1 MCGIAGYC
9 GRDPA
14 LPRVVEMLGRLEYR
28 GYDSAGV
35 AVVEPGRP
43 LYVRKDAGKLGIVAE
58 QCWPASEGTLGI
70 GHTRW
75 ATHGKP
81 TMENSHPHTDCTQSV
96 AVCHNGIVE
105 NHVALRQR
113 LMESGHVFRSETDT
127 EVIPHLVE
135 EELAA
140 GASFEDALRSAVD
153 QITGAHAIVAVDTR
167 NPDEIIGVR
176 IGHAGGLVVGY
187 GDDAMYLASD
197 LPALMGHVKSVVYLN
212 DREMAVVSR
221 NKTRFTTVDGLE
233 VKRKHQKVIG
243 NACSPTNGK
252 FPHFMLKEIMEQP
265 QSLHNALRGRVDV
278 KQQTVELSG
287 FPFSQERVSRFKR
300 VVLLGMGTSYHA
312 AMAGRYMMETVAR
325 IPCQVENA
333 SEFRYMDPVVDS
345 DTLIVAVTQSGE
357 TVDSLAALES
367 LGAKGA
373 PLIVICNVPGSEATR
388 VADYTM
394 SINAGPEI
402 GVASTKTATGS
413 MLCLYLLSI
422 YLGQTRG
429 TLPISKRR
437 LLLNEVMHLPNLVG
451 QALQTDEHIRE
462 VARRFTFASNVLVMG
477 RGISTPTALEGA
489 LKIKEISYIHAEGYA
504 AGEMKHG
511 PIALIDRHTITVAI
525 ALKDQMYQK
534 MLGNVSE
541 VRAREGKVVA
551 LATKGDDVL
560 VHDAADVIEIP
571 SVPYLLSPIVAAVPL
586 QLLAYEIAV
595 ARGNPVDMPRNL
607 AKTVTVE

>member
-9 GRDPA
+9 GHDPA
-14 LPRVVEMLGRLEYR
+14 LPHVVEMLGRLEYR

-43 LYVRKDAGKLGIVAE
+43 LYIRKDAGKLGIVAE

-81 TMENSHPHTDCTQSV
+81 TMENSHPHTDCTQNI

-105 NHVALRQR
+105 NHGALRQR

-135 EELAA
+135 EGLAA
-140 GASFEDALRSAVD
+140 GASFEEAVRSAVD

-197 LPALMGHVKSVVYLN
+197 LPALMGHAKSVVHLN

-221 NKTRFTTVDGLE
+221 KKTRFTTVDGLE
-233 VKRKHQKVIG
+233 VERKHQKVIG

-252 FPHFMLKEIMEQP
+252 FPHYMLKEIMEQP

-278 KQQTVELSG
+278 KRQTVELEG
-287 FPFSQERVSRFKR
+287 FPFSQERVSQFKR

-312 AMAGRYMMETVAR
+312 AMAGRYMMESVAR

-422 YLGQTRG
+422 YLGQIRG
-429 TLPISKRR
+429 ALPVSKRR

-451 QALQTDEHIRE
+451 QALQTSEHIRD
-462 VARRFTFASNVLVMG
+462 VARRFSLASNVLVMG

-511 PIALIDRHTITVAI
+511 PIALIDRHTITVAV

-551 LATKGDDVL
+551 LATKGDEVL
-560 VHDAADVIEIP
+560 AHDATDVIEIP
-571 SVPYLLSPIVAAVPL
+571 LVPYLLSPIVAAVPL
-586 QLLAYEIAV
+586 QLLAYEVAV

>member
-1 MCGIAGYC
+1 M
-9 GRDPA
+9 
-14 LPRVVEMLGRLEYR
+14 
-28 GYDSAGV
+28 
-35 AVVEPGRP
+35 
-43 LYVRKDAGKLGIVAE
+43 
-58 QCWPASEGTLGI
+58 
-70 GHTRW
+70 
-75 ATHGKP
+75 
-81 TMENSHPHTDCTQSV
+81 
-96 AVCHNGIVE
+96 
-105 NHVALRQR
+105 
-113 LMESGHVFRSETDT
+113 
-127 EVIPHLVE
+127 
-135 EELAA
+135 
-140 GASFEDALRSAVD
+140 D

-197 LPALMGHVKSVVYLN
+197 LPALMGYVKSVVHLN

-221 NKTRFTTVDGLE
+221 KKTRFTTVDGLE

-252 FPHFMLKEIMEQP
+252 FPHYMLKEIMEQP

-278 KQQTVELSG
+278 KRQTVELEG
-287 FPFSQERVSRFKR
+287 FPFSQERVSQFKR

-312 AMAGRYMMETVAR
+312 AMAGRYMMESVAR

-429 TLPISKRR
+429 TLPVSKRR

-451 QALQTDEHIRE
+451 QALQTAEHIRD
-462 VARRFTFASNVLVMG
+462 VARRFSLASNVLVMG

-511 PIALIDRHTITVAI
+511 PIALIDNHTITVAV

-551 LATKGDDVL
+551 LATKGDEVL
-560 VHDAADVIEIP
+560 APDATDVIEIP
-571 SVPYLLSPIVAAVPL
+571 PVPYLLSPIVAAVPL
-586 QLLAYEIAV
+586 QLLAYEVAV